1 MESKFL
7 EFLGD
12 TPKTRLLEFLITGRE
27 FDYSLSDLAK
37 NSGIGW
43 STLHRLFPLMEKQ
56 ETIIKT
62 REIGRAKL
70 FKLNQKNDEVKKLI
84 QLYDSLL
91 KKQLEEITE
100 KQLQKVKV
108 RTKN

>member
-37 NSGIGW
+37 NSDIGW
-43 STLHRLFPLMEKQ
+43 STLHRIFPLMEKQ

-70 FKLNQKNDEVKKLI
+70 YKINEKNLEVKKLI
-84 QLYDSLL
+84 ELYDNLL
-91 KKQLEEITE
+91 KKQLVELSE
-100 KQLQKVKV
+100 KQTIKIKA
-108 RTKN
+108 KN

>member
-1 MESKFL
+1 MQSKFL

-27 FDYSLSDLAK
+27 FDYSLSDLAR

-43 STLHRLFPLMEKQ
+43 NTLHRIFPIMEKQ
-56 ETIIKT
+56 ETIIRT

-70 FKLNQKNDEVKKLI
+70 FKLNQKNEEVKKLI
-84 QLYDSLL
+84 ALYDSLL
-91 KKQLEEITE
+91 KKQLVELSE
-100 KQLQKVKV
+100 KQTIKIKA
-108 RTKN
+108 KN